1 LPAAHWRLGSQQST
15 DTQNINF
22 TSLFSH
28 PLRELI
34 KAKSWKEMQIAEL
47 KVFVREA
54 QAGLEKSEQSLAD
67 LARR

>member
-1 LPAAHWRLGSQQST
+1 LGSQQST

-22 TSLFSH
+22 TSPFSH

-54 QAGLEKSEQSLAD
+54 QADLEKSEQSLAD